1 MVVALCALIVV
12 AAAFTAS
19 RRGPTSIPA
28 SFPPRPAP
36 TDAAVLVG
44 AGDIGDCG
52 TEADE
57 ATARRV
63 EAVEG
68 TVFAAGDTAYDHGT
82 LDEFLRCYEPTWG
95 RFLARTLPVVGTHE
109 YETPE
114 AAGYFAYF
122 GPRAGVPGEGWYTAK
137 VGSWR
142 VYVLN
147 STCDA
152 VACDA
157 GSRQMQWLE
166 GELRENVALCSLA
179 IWHHPI
185 VSSAQRAT
193 RPEMRVAWAAL
204 AAANTDLVINAH
216 EHFYERFA
224 PLGADATPDPS
235 GMRLFIV
242 GTGGRLL
249 SPFGDVEPGSEVR
262 DSSSYGVAAFDL
274 GDGFY
279 RWEFLPAAG
288 GTFTDRGEGTC
299 R

>member
-1 MVVALCALIVV
+1 MCALLVL
-12 AAAFTAS
+12 AAALTES
-19 RRGPTSIPA
+19 RRGPTSIAA

-52 TEADE
+52 TDADE

-68 TVFAAGDTAYDHGT
+68 TVFAAGDTAYERGT
-82 LDEFLRCYEPTWG
+82 LDEFARCYAPTWG
-95 RFLARTLPVVGTHE
+95 RFVARTLPVVGTHE
-109 YETPE
+109 YETPG

-122 GPRAGVPGEGWYTAK
+122 GLRAGVPGEGWYTVK
-137 VGSWR
+137 VGSWQ

-152 VACDA
+152 VGCEA
-157 GSRQMQWLE
+157 GSPQMQWLE
-166 GELRENVALCSLA
+166 EELRKTDVRCSLA

-185 VSSAQRAT
+185 VSSARRAT
-193 RPEMRVAWAAL
+193 RPGMQAAWAAL

-224 PLGADATPDPS
+224 PLGADVTPDPS
-235 GMRLFIV
+235 GMPLFIV
-242 GTGGRLL
+242 GTGGRSLD
-249 SPFGDVEPGSEVR
+249 PFGDVEPGSEVR
-262 DSSSYGVAAFDL
+262 DSSSYGVVAFDL

-288 GTFTDRGEGTC
+288 GGFTDRGEGRC